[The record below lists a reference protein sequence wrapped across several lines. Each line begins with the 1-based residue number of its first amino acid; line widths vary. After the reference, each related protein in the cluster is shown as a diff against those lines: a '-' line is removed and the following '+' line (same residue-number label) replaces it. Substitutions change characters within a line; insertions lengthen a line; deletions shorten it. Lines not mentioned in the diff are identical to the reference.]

1 MLKIGDFSKLSKI
14 SIRMLRYYDD
24 LNLLKPDT
32 VDPFTGYRYY
42 SEQQLV
48 RAGRI
53 QALRQM
59 GFGVAMVGQILEQY
73 TDAPQLERFLCVQR
87 QEMLEQKQ
95 TLLRRLQTIDS
106 TIERLRKDGSIMGYE
121 VNLKTVPERYVAS
134 VRMTLP
140 TYQDEGELW
149 RVLCAETAALHVQEA
164 NPPYV
169 MVIYHDGEYR
179 ERDVDVEAQKA
190 VIGAYADTEH
200 VRFKAVPAVQFAS
213 AVFQGGYD
221 QISAV
226 NEAVAQWIADNGYE
240 LNGLSFNLYHV
251 TPNDTA
257 NPDEYVTEVCYP
269 VKRK

>member
-1 MLKIGDFSKLSKI
+1 MLKIGDFSRLSKI

-32 VDPFTGYRYY
+32 VDSFTGYRYY

-73 TDAPQLERFLCVQR
+73 ADAQQLERFLHVR
-87 QEMLEQKQ
+87 KQEMLEQEQ
-95 TLLRRLQTIDS
+95 ALLQRLRTIDS

-140 TYQDEGELW
+140 SYADEGMLW
-149 RVLCAETAALHVQEA
+149 RILCAEPDALHLQDA
-164 NPPYV
+164 NPPYT
-169 MVIYHDGEYR
+169 MVLYHDGEYK
-179 ERDVDVEAQKA
+179 ERDVDAEAQKA
-190 VIGAYADTEH
+190 VIGTYTDTEH
-200 VRFKAVPAVQFAS
+200 VRFKTAPAVQFAS
-213 AVFQGGYD
+213 AVFQGGYE
-221 QISAV
+221 QIGAV
-226 NEAVAQWIADNGYE
+226 NAAVAQWIADNGYE
-240 LNGLSFNLYHV
+240 MDGLSFNLYHV
-251 TPNDTA
+251 TPKDTA
-257 NPDEYVTEVCYP
+257 DPDAYVTEVCYP

>member
-24 LNLLKPDT
+24 LNLLKPDA

-48 RAGRI
+48 CAGRI

-73 TDAPQLERFLCVQR
+73 TDARQLERFLCVQR
-87 QEMLEQKQ
+87 REMLEQKQ
-95 TLLRRLQTIDS
+95 ALLQRLQTIDS

-140 TYQDEGELW
+140 SYQDEVELW
-149 RVLCAETAALHVQEA
+149 RVLRAETAALHMQDA
-164 NPPYV
+164 NPPYG
-169 MVIYHDGEYR
+169 MVIYHDGEYK
-179 ERDVDVEAQKA
+179 ECDVDAEAQMA
-190 VIGAYADTEH
+190 VVGTYADTEH
-200 VRFKAVPAVQFAS
+200 VRFKTAPAVQVAS

-240 LNGLSFNLYHV
+240 LDGLSFNLYHV
-251 TPNDTA
+251 TPHDTA
-257 NPDEYVTEVCYP
+257 NPDAYVTEVCYP